1 MSSKPNTNSSSI
13 AHADAHLTNEIIKYG
28 SVDVKP
34 MVDMWPSSV
43 YNEKLKSDL
52 KLLEYDSLLRSCY
65 TEVKLANFSFEQDN
79 YGGYEIFY
87 RGGKTLKPRKFYLQL
102 LQNIYLQL
110 LAILK
115 KYPIVQLIASLRF
128 QCFERLKFL
137 NLTE

>member
-1 MSSKPNTNSSSI
+1 
-13 AHADAHLTNEIIKYG
+13 
-28 SVDVKP
+28 
-34 MVDMWPSSV
+34 MWPSSF
-43 YNEKLKSDL
+43 YNEKLKPAL
-52 KLLEYDSLLRSCY
+52 KLLEYDSLLWSCY

-87 RGGKTLKPRKFYLQL
+87 RGGKTLKPGKFYLQL

-110 LAILK
+110 LVILK